1 MFSPTS
7 IALALGLARAG
18 AEGQTAAQIDDVL
31 HTSGWEALGPGLNAL
46 DQALASRDGTY
57 QDDEGKTHPLSLR
70 IANTSFAQHGWS
82 VVPAYLDRIAQ
93 TFGAGLQLVDYKDT
107 PEAARRTINA
117 WVSRQTEHRIPELL
131 LPPNVST
138 DTRLYLVNAM
148 YLKANWLRPFLDD
161 GTTNRAFRRLDGSSV
176 NVPTMEVRGEQEIPY
191 LSGTG
196 WKATELRYRGRGQT
210 TPLAMTLIMP
220 DDLAAFED
228 RLTATGLAS
237 ITTSLTK
244 ERQRLTDDVR
254 EGTSEGDCGSYPYSL
269 RLFMPKFS
277 IDTRS
282 ELGLALAALGMPLA
296 FDPNRADFT
305 GIHVPDATGASI
317 SISDVIHQANIDVDE
332 KGTTA
337 AAATA
342 IGMDTGGCTGPQP
355 AKEVTFRLDKPFL
368 FVLRDLETGAVLFMG
383 RVVDPAAPA

>member
-1 MFSPTS
+1 M
-7 IALALGLARAG
+7 
-18 AEGQTAAQIDDVL
+18 
-31 HTSGWEALGPGLNAL
+31 
-46 DQALASRDGTY
+46 
-57 QDDEGKTHPLSLR
+57 
-70 IANTSFAQHGWS
+70 
-82 VVPAYLDRIAQ
+82 
-93 TFGAGLQLVDYKDT
+93 DT

-131 LPPNVST
+131 LPPNVTT

-148 YLKANWLRPFLDD
+148 YLKANWLHPFQDD
-161 GTTNRAFRRLDGSSV
+161 GTANRAFRRLDGSSV
-176 NVPTMEVRGEQEIPY
+176 NVPTMQVRGEQDIPY

-196 WKATELRYRGRGQT
+196 WKATELRYRGRGET
-210 TPLAMTLIMP
+210 NPLAMTLIVP
-220 DDLAAFED
+220 DDLATFED

-244 ERQRLTDDVR
+244 ELKRLR
-254 EGTSEGDCGSYPYSL
+254 EDIHVSSQPDDCGSYAYSL

-296 FDPNRADFT
+296 FDPDRADFT

-383 RVVDPAAPA
+383 RVVDPAAPK